1 MEFSEKQI
9 EQYTSLIAKRIES
22 MEENWQQ
29 PWINTQAGL
38 PRNLDNR
45 IYDTKGI
52 NAPMLSLHTD
62 VNGYEYPIY
71 TTFLRAKEEGIKIQ
85 PGEKGILIAYTG
97 FTVRNQEDNHTIKK
111 EEYDSLPEDKK
122 EEYKVTPYTRL
133 TAVFNLDQTD
143 IRTSRPDLWEQKNNE
158 MMYEARDVESR
169 KTNGNNLESMIQDNN
184 WIIPIK
190 HSSDPRAY
198 YSPSEQLIHLPNQ
211 EAFKSKDHYYAT
223 ALHEMAHSTE
233 VPLKRD
239 ISNYG
244 REELVAELSAS
255 IIASKYEYSKE
266 IQDSNVQYLK
276 GWLQNMKEDPSFLAS
291 ILEDVH
297 KTTNFISNDIH
308 DKYKPIAEI
317 GYLDNSGKVEYTIPF
332 NDEEKFLKA
341 IHENTHD
348 GVPFTF
354 KVLNG
359 DKELEGKALN
369 TRAGMGDDLST
380 YSAQEISDR
389 ENKQIEEV
397 KEAKEEKIPY
407 TALLDAEIRSRI
419 HMYANPSLMTSAYIE
434 EHGLGHKKLKE
445 LVQEREQL
453 LLSETPRDIKQRELL
468 EDKIREEV
476 WQMAVYPP
484 PGPLPY
490 LPNREQKEALLSNYI
505 EQVTNKRSP
514 IDRDLLVDTATYKDI
529 QIKVQEPNTLE
540 NRERLIRDD
549 VEFIEKR
556 NLFFR
561 PILEYEARIRYREGW
576 SMENTRENKE
586 ILSDLG
592 IKSLPYGKDKLFIP
606 STEENIGEL
615 FMHTDK
621 LMPLYGIGT
630 LPKLRENSLQERL
643 NSNPNLTIEDREALL
658 AGRTVISPASM
669 DSDTKKVYYIDE
681 RIHQLRTMD
690 VKDLFTPKE
699 LSGVR
704 LDEDKLKDLR
714 EGKNITFFDQENHVH
729 YRAHLDM
736 REDSNVKLEYKT
748 ALNEQFKEIPTVQSP
763 DHEKERYVA
772 LKGAVGI
779 HDIWGKEA
787 LKQERDAFLDKYD
800 VQETY
805 REFLLLR
812 KYDAP
817 GMSFSEHEAIKE
829 TIRQQNESIKEA
841 VRQQIEPAISVN
853 SMKR

>member
-1 MEFSEKQI
+1 
-9 EQYTSLIAKRIES
+9 
-22 MEENWQQ
+22 
-29 PWINTQAGL
+29 
-38 PRNLDNR
+38 
-45 IYDTKGI
+45 
-52 NAPMLSLHTD
+52 
-62 VNGYEYPIY
+62 
-71 TTFLRAKEEGIKIQ
+71 
-85 PGEKGILIAYTG
+85 
-97 FTVRNQEDNHTIKK
+97 
-111 EEYDSLPEDKK
+111 
-122 EEYKVTPYTRL
+122 
-133 TAVFNLDQTD
+133 
-143 IRTSRPDLWEQKNNE
+143 
-158 MMYEARDVESR
+158 
-169 KTNGNNLESMIQDNN
+169 
-184 WIIPIK
+184 
-190 HSSDPRAY
+190 
-198 YSPSEQLIHLPNQ
+198 
-211 EAFKSKDHYYAT
+211 
-223 ALHEMAHSTE
+223 
-233 VPLKRD
+233 
-239 ISNYG
+239 
-244 REELVAELSAS
+244 
-255 IIASKYEYSKE
+255 
-266 IQDSNVQYLK
+266 
-276 GWLQNMKEDPSFLAS
+276 
-291 ILEDVH
+291 
-297 KTTNFISNDIH
+297 
-308 DKYKPIAEI
+308 
-317 GYLDNSGKVEYTIPF
+317 
-332 NDEEKFLKA
+332 
-341 IHENTHD
+341 
-348 GVPFTF
+348 
-354 KVLNG
+354 
-359 DKELEGKALN
+359 
-369 TRAGMGDDLST
+369 
-380 YSAQEISDR
+380 
-389 ENKQIEEV
+389 
-397 KEAKEEKIPY
+397 
-407 TALLDAEIRSRI
+407 
-419 HMYANPSLMTSAYIE
+419 MYANPSLMTSAYIE